1 MSHFKRITTGIF
13 TLKKNARGHINCFN
27 LNPTPDQSVVAIEA
41 LTHRYGDRVA
51 LRDVS
56 FTVQRGEIFG
66 LLGPNGGGK
75 TTLFR
80 ILSTLLA
87 PSAGTAR
94 VCGGDVVTQ
103 RNAVRRRIGVVFQS
117 PSLDKKLTV
126 VENLRHHGHIFG
138 LRGEP
143 LRCRLAELM
152 DRFGIADRAN
162 DLTEKLSG
170 GLRRRVEIARG
181 LLHRPELLLLDE
193 PSTGLDP
200 RVRREVG
207 DYLAELRDREGV
219 TVLVTTHI
227 MEEAERC
234 DRLALLDRG
243 QLVALDQPAALKDRV
258 GGDVI
263 SIRARDADQLR
274 GQIESR
280 FTVKAGIVDRVIRIE
295 RARGHEFVPAVV
307 EAFPGEIE
315 AISVGKPTLEDAF
328 VHLTGHR
335 FDDAAP

>member
-1 MSHFKRITTGIF
+1 M
-13 TLKKNARGHINCFN
+13 KKNRRGHINFSI
-27 LNPTPDQSVVAIEA
+27 LNSSTAESVVAIA
-41 LTHRYGDRVA
+41 GLTHRYGDRVA
-51 LRDVS
+51 LRDVN

-80 ILSTLLA
+80 ILSTLLS
-87 PSAGTAR
+87 PSAGQVR
-94 VCGGDVVTQ
+94 VFGGDVVSQ
-103 RNAVRRRIGVVFQS
+103 RNDVRRKIGVVFQS

-138 LRGEP
+138 LRGGP
-143 LRCRLAELM
+143 LRQRMDELM
-152 DRFGIADRAN
+152 QRFNIADRAN

-207 DYLAELRDREGV
+207 DYLAELRDREEV

-234 DRLALLDRG
+234 DRLALLDCG
-243 QLVALDQPAALKDRV
+243 QLVALDKPATLKDRV

-263 SIRARDADQLR
+263 SIRAHDADKLR
-274 GQIESR
+274 VQIESR
-280 FTVKAGIVDRVIRIE
+280 FAVKAGIVDRVLRIE
-295 RARGHEFVPAVV
+295 LARGHEFVPALV

-315 AISVGKPTLEDAF
+315 AVSVGKPTLEDAF
-328 VHLTGHR
+328 IHLTGHR
-335 FDDAAP
+335 FEDIEA

>member
-1 MSHFKRITTGIF
+1 M
-13 TLKKNARGHINCFN
+13 
-27 LNPTPDQSVVAIEA
+27 VAIA
-41 LTHRYGDRVA
+41 GLTHRYGDRVA
-51 LRDVS
+51 LNDVS

-80 ILSTLLA
+80 ILSTLLT
-87 PSAGTAR
+87 PSAGTAQ

-143 LRCRLAELM
+143 LRQRMDELM
-152 DRFGIADRAN
+152 QRFNIADRAN
-162 DLTEKLSG
+162 ELTEKLSG

-207 DYLAELRDREGV
+207 DYLSELRDREGV

-274 GQIESR
+274 EQIESR
-280 FTVKAGIVDRVIRIE
+280 FAVKAGIVDRVIRIE
-295 RARGHEFVPAVV
+295 RARGHEFVPALV
-307 EAFPGEIE
+307 EAFPGAIE
-315 AISVGKPTLEDAF
+315 AVSVGKPTLEDAF

>member
-1 MSHFKRITTGIF
+1 M
-13 TLKKNARGHINCFN
+13 INKEM
-27 LNPTPDQSVVAIEA
+27 PTPDSQPVITITD

-51 LRDVS
+51 LNQVS
-56 FTVQRGEIFG
+56 LTVEPGEIFG

-80 ILSTLLA
+80 ILSTLL
-87 PSAGTAR
+87 PPQTGQVR
-94 VCGGDVVTQ
+94 VFASDVVAQ
-103 RNAVRRRIGVVFQS
+103 RNAVRRQIGVVFQS

-126 VENLRHHGHIFG
+126 LENLRHHGHIFG

-143 LRCRLAELM
+143 LRQRIAELLA
-152 DRFGIADRAN
+152 RFGLADRAN
-162 DLTEKLSG
+162 ELTEKLSG

-181 LLHRPELLLLDE
+181 LLHKPALLLLDE

-207 DYLAELRDREGV
+207 DYLTELRDRDGV
-219 TVLVTTHI
+219 TILITTHI

-243 QLVALDQPAALKDRV
+243 QLVALDRPAALKDRV

-263 SIRARDADQLR
+263 SIRAAAADQLCA
-274 GQIESR
+274 QIISR
-280 FTVKAGIVDRVIRIE
+280 FAVPASVVDRVIRIE
-295 RARGHEFVPAVV
+295 RSRGHEFVPTLV
-307 EAFPGEIE
+307 EAFPGAIE
-315 AISVGKPTLEDAF
+315 AVSVGKPTLEDAF
-328 VHLTGHR
+328 IHLTGHR
-335 FDDAAP
+335 FEDAEP

>member
-1 MSHFKRITTGIF
+1 MPTTDSQPVIAIT
-13 TLKKNARGHINCFN
+13 
-27 LNPTPDQSVVAIEA
+27 E

-51 LRDVS
+51 LNAVNLA
-56 FTVQRGEIFG
+56 VHRGEIFG

-80 ILSTLLA
+80 ILSTLMS
-87 PSAGTAR
+87 PSVGT
-94 VCGGDVVTQ
+94 VSVFGHDVVTQ

-126 VENLRHHGHIFG
+126 AENLRHHGHIFG
-138 LRGEP
+138 LRGAP
-143 LRCRLAELM
+143 LRQRMNELM
-152 DRFGIADRAN
+152 QRFNIADRAN

-243 QLVALDQPAALKDRV
+243 QLVALDKPAALKDRV
-258 GGDVI
+258 GGDVV
-263 SIRARDADQLR
+263 SIRARDCDRLR
-274 GQIESR
+274 AQIESR
-280 FTVKAGIVDRVIRIE
+280 FAVKAGIVDRVIRIE
-295 RARGHEFVPAVV
+295 RARGHEFVPALV

-315 AISVGKPTLEDAF
+315 AVSVGKPTLEDAF
-328 VHLTGHR
+328 IHLTGHR
-335 FDDAAP
+335 FENIEV

>member
-1 MSHFKRITTGIF
+1 MINRGMPTTDTQPVIAIT
-13 TLKKNARGHINCFN
+13 
-27 LNPTPDQSVVAIEA
+27 E

-51 LRDVS
+51 LNAVNLA
-56 FTVQRGEIFG
+56 VHRGEIFG

-80 ILSTLLA
+80 ILSTLL
-87 PSAGTAR
+87 PPQTGQVR
-94 VCGGDVVTQ
+94 VFDCDVVAQ
-103 RNAVRRRIGVVFQS
+103 RNAVRRQIGVVFQS
-117 PSLDKKLTV
+117 PSLDKKLTIL
-126 VENLRHHGHIFG
+126 ENLRHHGHIFG
-138 LRGEP
+138 LRGGP
-143 LRCRLAELM
+143 LQQRITELLE
-152 DRFGIADRAN
+152 RFGIADRAN
-162 DLTEKLSG
+162 ELTEKLSG

-181 LLHRPELLLLDE
+181 LLHKPALLLLDE

-207 DYLAELRDREGV
+207 DYLAELRAQEGV

-243 QLVALDQPAALKDRV
+243 QLVALDKPLALKDQV

-263 SIRARDADQLR
+263 SVRAHDPVKLGAL
-274 GQIESR
+274 IESR
-280 FTVKAGIVDRVIRIE
+280 FAVKVGIVDRVIRIE
-295 RARGHEFVPAVV
+295 RARGHEFVPALV

-315 AISVGKPTLEDAF
+315 ALSVGKPTLEDAF
-328 VHLTGHR
+328 IHLTGHP
-335 FDDAAP
+335 FEDAAL

>member
-1 MSHFKRITTGIF
+1 M
-13 TLKKNARGHINCFN
+13 RGHINSSI
-27 LNPTPDQSVVAIEA
+27 LNSSTAESVVAIA
-41 LTHRYGDRVA
+41 GLTHRYGDRVA
-51 LRDVS
+51 LNDVS

-80 ILSTLLA
+80 ILSTLMA
-87 PSAGTAR
+87 PSVGN
-94 VCGGDVVTQ
+94 VSVFGHDVVTQ

-126 VENLRHHGHIFG
+126 AENLRHHGHIFG
-138 LRGEP
+138 LRGAP
-143 LRCRLAELM
+143 LRQRMDELM
-152 DRFGIADRAN
+152 QRFNIADRAD

-243 QLVALDQPAALKDRV
+243 QLVALDKPAALKDRV
-258 GGDVI
+258 GGDVV
-263 SIRARDADQLR
+263 SIRARDCDRLR
-274 GQIESR
+274 AQIESR
-280 FTVKAGIVDRVIRIE
+280 FAVKAGIVDRVIRIE
-295 RARGHEFVPAVV
+295 RARGHEFVPALV

-315 AISVGKPTLEDAF
+315 AVSVGKPTLEDAF
-328 VHLTGHR
+328 IHLTGHQ
-335 FDDAAP
+335 FEDAAP